1 MGKRQKIGAVFVGAG
16 VVWSGVGTLVVAR
29 AGEEEVVLL
38 HGANQ
43 GSAGNHKGLLL
54 FFGESQMG
62 DHVSRNAGDHQG
74 PHPAP
79 RLPRPYGGSFHIL
92 LA

>member
-1 MGKRQKIGAVFVGAG
+1 MAAVSVGAG
-16 VVWSGVGTLVVAR
+16 VVWRGVGTLVVAR
-29 AGEEEVVLL
+29 AGEEVVVLL
-38 HGANQ
+38 HGATQ
-43 GSAGNHKGLLL
+43 GRAGDHQGLWL
-54 FFGESQMG
+54 FFGESQVG
-62 DHVSRNAGDHQG
+62 DHVSRNAGDHKG